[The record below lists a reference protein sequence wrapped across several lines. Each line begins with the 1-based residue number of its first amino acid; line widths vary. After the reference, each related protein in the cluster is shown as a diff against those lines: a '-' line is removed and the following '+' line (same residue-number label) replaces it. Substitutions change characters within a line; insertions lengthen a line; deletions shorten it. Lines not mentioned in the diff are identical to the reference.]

1 MTWYEA
7 DYVNKLPMTSMPLR
21 PVESLGYPGRTYK
34 FYDGPVVYPFGYGLS
49 YTYFIHTLNSAK
61 RSITVDLGDMI
72 QCRDI
77 AYNDDAFKPDC
88 AAALVDDLTCS
99 EEIEFQME
107 VENTGDKDGSQVL
120 MVYSKPPSGISS
132 THIKQVVGFK
142 RVFLSAGDSETVTFK
157 LNACKSLG
165 LVDFT
170 GYNLLP
176 AGGHTIVVGD
186 GEVSFPVEVSFNKN

>member
-7 DYVNKLPMTSMPLR
+7 DYVNQLPMTSMPLR

-49 YTYFIHTLNSAK
+49 YTSFTQTLTSTK
-61 RSITVDLGDMI
+61 RSLTIDLGNAI
-72 QCRDI
+72 QCRNI
-77 AYNDDAFKPDC
+77 AYDDNAFKPHC
-88 AAALVDDLTCS
+88 AAVLVDDLTCS
-99 EEIEFQME
+99 EEFEFQIE
-107 VENTGDKDGSQVL
+107 IENTGKKDGSQVL
-120 MVYSKPPSGISS
+120 IVYSKPPSGISS
-132 THIKQVVGFK
+132 TYIKQVVGFQ
-142 RVFLSAGDSETVTFK
+142 RVFLNAGDSETVTFK

-186 GEVSFPVEVSFNKN
+186 GDVSFPVGLSFSKN

>member
-7 DYVNKLPMTSMPLR
+7 DYVNQLPMTSMPLR
-21 PVESLGYPGRTYK
+21 PVGSLGYPGRTYK

-49 YTYFIHTLNSAK
+49 YTSFIRTLTSAQ
-61 RSITVDLGDMI
+61 RSVAVDLSDAV

-77 AYNDDAFKPDC
+77 AYDDDAYKPGC
-88 AAALVDDLTCS
+88 AAALINDLACAETF
-99 EEIEFQME
+99 EFEIE
-107 VENTGDKDGSQVL
+107 VENVGDRDGSQVL
-120 MVYSKPPSGISS
+120 IVYSKPPKGISS
-132 THIKQVVGFK
+132 THIKQVVGFQ
-142 RVFLSAGDSETVTFK
+142 RVYVEAGESQTVTFK
-157 LNACKSLG
+157 LSACKSLG

-186 GEVSFPVEVSFNKN
+186 GDVSFPVEVSFNKN

>member
-1 MTWYEA
+1 MTWYEN
-7 DYVNKLPMTSMPLR
+7 DYVYQLPMTSMPLR
-21 PVESLGYPGRTYK
+21 PVKSLGYPGRTYK
-34 FYDGPVVYPFGYGLS
+34 FYDGPVVYPFGHGLS
-49 YTYFIHTLNSAK
+49 YTFFLHNLTSAK
-61 RSITVDLGDMI
+61 RSIAIDLSNRT

-77 AYNDDAFKPDC
+77 AYTNGTFKPEC
-88 AAALVDDLTCS
+88 PAVLVDDLTCT

-107 VENTGDKDGSQVL
+107 VENTGERDGSQVL
-120 MVYSKPPSGISS
+120 LVYSVPPGGISS
-132 THIKQVVGFK
+132 THIKQVVGFQ
-142 RVFLSAGDSETVTFK
+142 RVFLKAGDSETVTFK

-186 GEVSFPVEVSFNKN
+186 GEVSFPVELSFN